1 MLASMRALLAL
12 GLALALAAASPATHV
27 HAGAQGDEACAVCLA
42 RSGDAATSATPDVA
56 PRVVPVGTPAC
67 ARGRPPV
74 AGAPLGAIPG
84 QSPPTA

>member
-1 MLASMRALLAL
+1 M
-12 GLALALAAASPATHV
+12 
-27 HAGAQGDEACAVCLA
+27 A